1 MAELIR
7 HFYALGWMR
16 DNGSGMAARYRDPQT
31 RQACIIN
38 SSNSLAKEIF
48 NESVLP
54 LTKL

>member
-16 DNGSGMAARYRDPQT
+16 DNGSGMAARF
-31 RQACIIN
+31 ACPKTGQSMILN

-48 NESVLP
+48 SE
-54 LTKL
+54 

>member
-1 MAELIR
+1 
-7 HFYALGWMR
+7 
-16 DNGSGMAARYRDPQT
+16 MAARYRDPQT